1 MASAQPV
8 GDWAVYALLAIRI
21 TVELLLWLAVL
32 KRQSIIATVII
43 GAQMVG
49 RMLGVPAGIRVI
61 LDGHYQALIYL
72 GGVACLSIALVSL
85 LAPSARQW
93 FVKKGR
99 AVQSDAQKFS

>member
-1 MASAQPV
+1 MSRYWPIPVRIFAIAYLGWIAFSFANSLLVFETLRQTLSDSMASAQPV

-49 RMLGVPAGIRVI
+49 RMLGVPAEI
-61 LDGHYQALIYL
+61 
-72 GGVACLSIALVSL
+72 
-85 LAPSARQW
+85 
-93 FVKKGR
+93 GR
-99 AVQSDAQKFS
+99 AHV